1 MAIEYEKDVAA
12 WAKEQAF
19 WLRSGQ
25 LSLADAL
32 HIAEEI
38 EGVSANVEY
47 VLSDR
52 CSTLLAHL
60 CRWQKQEGNRCE
72 LWCRLIDLQ
81 RRRINRMV
89 KRMPSLHETCA
100 DPEFSR
106 DVWLDA
112 LIKVIGENACDDL
125 PETSPWTL
133 AEALEPGFYPQ
144 HISSSP
150 LE

>member
-1 MAIEYEKDVAA
+1 MAIEYEKDTAA

-19 WLRSGQ
+19 WLRTGQ

-38 EGVSANVEY
+38 EGVSSSIEY
-47 VLSDR
+47 ELDDR

-72 LWCRLIDLQ
+72 LWRYLIDLQ
-81 RRRINRMV
+81 RQRISHML

-100 DPEFSR
+100 DPEFLQG
-106 DVWLDA
+106 VWLDA
-112 LIKVIGENACDDL
+112 LIKVIGEHACFNL
-125 PETSPWTL
+125 PKTSPWTL
-133 AEALEPGFYPQ
+133 AQALVSDFYPEDG
-144 HISSSP
+144 SS
-150 LE
+150 